1 MTDTANNASDRTAG
15 DETAQGACALSVT
28 EEQLSLIMLAAVKF
42 AAPQRGNAASRAVV
56 DAVVANRAALGARL
70 RGAMAAELRA
80 NAYTSGDPWTDMD
93 SAWLSEAAD
102 LVGAE

>member
-1 MTDTANNASDRTAG
+1 MTDNTASAASAAEG
-15 DETAQGACALSVT
+15 PCALSVT
-28 EEQLSLIMLAAVKF
+28 EEQLSLIVLAAVKF
-42 AAPQRGNAASRAVV
+42 AAPQRGNSASRAVI
-56 DAVVANRAALGARL
+56 DAVAANRSALGVGL
-70 RGAMAAELRA
+70 RKAVASELRA

>member
-1 MTDTANNASDRTAG
+1 MTDTVDTESAAEGT
-15 DETAQGACALSVT
+15 CALSVT

-56 DAVVANRAALGARL
+56 DAVVGSRAALGARL
-70 RGAMAAELRA
+70 RAAMAAELRA

-93 SAWLSEAAD
+93 SAYYAAMAQR
-102 LVGAE
+102 LRSAS

>member
-1 MTDTANNASDRTAG
+1 MTDTVDTESAAEGT
-15 DETAQGACALSVT
+15 CALSVT

-56 DAVVANRAALGARL
+56 DAVVGSRAALGARL
-70 RGAMAAELRA
+70 RAAMAAELRA

-93 SAWLSEAAD
+93 SEWLSEAAG
-102 LVGAE
+102 LLEAE

>member
-1 MTDTANNASDRTAG
+1 MTDTASAASAAEG
-15 DETAQGACALSVT
+15 PCALSVT

-42 AAPQRGNAASRAVV
+42 SAPQRGNAASRAVV
-56 DAVVANRAALGARL
+56 DAVVANRAALGGRL